1 MLPSN
6 TWVLSLHQF
15 FRSPQIPWRLS
26 QGRQD
31 PARCFM
37 VYIPG
42 ASWTGCPGWTTS
54 LLSEISPHPNR
65 MLQVQVPTF
74 SKYGTESLAIIH
86 VSLHHVQSEPW
97 STYTSRSPA
106 MVPVWMVQMDFIL
119 FHPSHGGGFTPRG
132 DNHCDPQTACSQHGH
147 GGGSQTSP

>member
-1 MLPSN
+1 MFHGIDSRSILDRVS
-6 TWVLSLHQF
+6 WLDYFSA
-15 FRSPQIPWRLS
+15 FRDL
-26 QGRQD
+26 
-31 PARCFM
+31 
-37 VYIPG
+37 
-42 ASWTGCPGWTTS
+42 
-54 LLSEISPHPNR
+54 PHPNR

-147 GGGSQTSP
+147 GGGLKHHLRESSGRAGRCLEPCRFVL